1 MTLVSVLNIYMSC
14 ESIQISWFQVWFNL
28 MKNSSIVE
36 IFPILEKSEWAVILA
51 MFEWSK
57 LIGLEWNWCACS
69 RLMVWDSVEISW
81 ELDKRCF
88 GFGVDLVNYSAA
100 VFSM

>member
-1 MTLVSVLNIYMSC
+1 MKYSS
-14 ESIQISWFQVWFNL
+14 SDWNL
-28 MKNSSIVE
+28 SYIA
-36 IFPILEKSEWAVILA
+36 KSEWAVILA

-88 GFGVDLVNYSAA
+88 GFGVDLVSYSAA